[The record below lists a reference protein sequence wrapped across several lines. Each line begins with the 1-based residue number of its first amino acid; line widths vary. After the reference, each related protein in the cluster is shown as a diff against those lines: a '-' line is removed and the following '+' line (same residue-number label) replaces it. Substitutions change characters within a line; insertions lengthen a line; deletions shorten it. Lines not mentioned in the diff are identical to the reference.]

1 VTAPSRRRALALAVE
16 HGVDDFSQG
25 IVPALVP
32 LLVAIRHYDLAQA
45 GGIVLAA
52 TLLSSIAQ
60 PLFGMLADRIRVS
73 GLRTAGMLV
82 AAGGIGA
89 AGLTQSFVGTW
100 IAVLVSGLGVAA
112 YHPEAAR
119 AVHATGTGDQGMGW
133 FTFGGLAGFAAGPP
147 VTVFVLGG
155 LGLGASPLLA
165 VPAVLMACAT
175 AVRALRPTPVAA
187 GLDGAAVGASVPA
200 PPREDRRR
208 FAWLTTVIMT
218 RSVLYYGV
226 SAFLVIYLVGRVG
239 AAPAVAGLALTAFTT
254 AGAFATLGSSRIT
267 ARVGRVRTLL
277 ASYLLGALAFGAL
290 LATTSPVLAVV
301 AAGFVGAALGVPVP
315 VHTTLGQAYLPRHLG
330 LASAVT
336 LGLSVSAGGLASPVL
351 GALADSHG
359 ITAAMIVLLA
369 LPALAAAFTLPLGA
383 LRAREHY
390 SVS

>member
-1 VTAPSRRRALALAVE
+1 MTAPSRGRALALALE

-32 LLVAIRHYDLAQA
+32 LLVAVRHYDLAQA
-45 GGIVLAA
+45 GGVVLAA

-60 PLFGMLADRIRVS
+60 PLFGMLADRRRVP

-89 AGLTQSFVGTW
+89 AGLTVGFLGTW
-100 IAVLVSGLGVAA
+100 VAVLVSGLGIAA

-119 AVHATGTGDQGMGW
+119 AVHATGTAEQGMGW

-175 AVRALRPTPVAA
+175 AARAALRPPVAVDERVA
-187 GLDGAAVGASVPA
+187 PATSVPA
-200 PPREDRRR
+200 PPTEDRRR
-208 FAWLTTVIMT
+208 FAWLTTVIMS
-218 RSVLYYGV
+218 RSVLFYGV
-226 SAFLVIYLVGRVG
+226 SAFLVVYLVGRVG
-239 AAPAVAGLALTAFTT
+239 APPVLAGLALTAFTT
-254 AGAFATLGSSRIT
+254 AGAFATLTSSRIT
-267 ARVGRVRTLL
+267 VRLGRVRTLA
-277 ASYLLGALAFGAL
+277 ASYLVGALALGAL
-290 LATTSPVLAVV
+290 LATASPVVAVV
-301 AAGFVGAALGVPVP
+301 VAGVLGAALGVPVP

-359 ITAAMIVLLA
+359 ITAAMSVLLL
-369 LPALAAAFTLPLGA
+369 LPGLAAVCTVPMGA
-383 LRAREHY
+383 LRAREH
-390 SVS
+390 